1 MFSSHF
7 SGMEGVQKKSSE
19 VRTEEELVKEKEK
32 NLSQEQ
38 TTEHSK
44 EQQLEDPAIGF
55 PNRKQ
60 IDKK

>member
-1 MFSSHF
+1 
-7 SGMEGVQKKSSE
+7 MEGVQKKSSE
-19 VRTEEELVKEKEK
+19 IRTEEELVKEKEK